1 MSDSNNSVE
10 ERFLAILRANLA
22 GLRAKIAAD
31 FSEENFLRELNN
43 LRGDPVYSSFAFDSP
58 EYVLIRL
65 MGRVSIS
72 VGRRLGE
79 IYDKLPRIVA
89 AARYGLSADQVAPLL
104 EKLELDVALNFS
116 YLSVTDVD
124 EVKRIVNTYL
134 PNSTL
139 NAGVG
144 IEIRYNFDPN
154 DSSRLRKDVDMAQ
167 YVTNEG
173 LLPIYLVFSTISPRA
188 EALARLKRAG
198 WEFLIVATAIDFAR
212 DLLGLDLAGILEM
225 PEIKAELRQEVDDIT
240 RSMVMSFAFQEA
252 IRKYRTS

>member
-1 MSDSNNSVE
+1 MTDSNNNVE

-116 YLSVTDVD
+116 YLSVTDMD

-144 IEIRYNFDPN
+144 IEIRYNFNPN

-167 YVTNEG
+167 YVSNEG
-173 LLPIYLVFSTISPRA
+173 LLPIYLVWSTPS
-188 EALARLKRAG
+188 
-198 WEFLIVATAIDFAR
+198 FL
-212 DLLGLDLAGILEM
+212 E
-225 PEIKAELRQEVDDIT
+225 
-240 RSMVMSFAFQEA
+240 
-252 IRKYRTS
+252 